1 MSLDK
6 TTEKQTNATK
16 KQTMIIKKRKTNNK
30 KKKIFETD
38 EKCHHKVA
46 NTLPLPTE
54 QLKKYVEI
62 DKKIEYQNLVH
73 GKHGLNRYGSLM
85 ILYWRTRHYLH

>member
-1 MSLDK
+1 MLPR
-6 TTEKQTNATK
+6 NRLWLLK
-16 KQTMIIKKRKTNNK
+16 KGRQIT

-85 ILYWRTRHYLH
+85 ILY